1 MKLRYLLMCLF
12 ITFSN
17 LFSSD
22 GNITVKMKARVLDP
36 TDLYLE
42 VIPITNTIDDGSKM
56 YFDFGELV
64 KGGKQE
70 LVGRFQARLMKEGVA
85 QRFENVKV
93 SLIKENSSQE
103 DSKIVSLLDQTEL
116 AYTLNGEL
124 GEEKRKYSGNI
135 KIIADTSKGS
145 SLGTF
150 IDNNI
155 KIKVSVVSK

>member
-1 MKLRYLLMCLF
+1 MK
-12 ITFSN
+12 
-17 LFSSD
+17 
-22 GNITVKMKARVLDP
+22 G
-36 TDLYLE
+36 
-42 VIPITNTIDDGSKM
+42 
-56 YFDFGELV
+56 
-64 KGGKQE
+64 
-70 LVGRFQARLMKEGVA
+70 GVA